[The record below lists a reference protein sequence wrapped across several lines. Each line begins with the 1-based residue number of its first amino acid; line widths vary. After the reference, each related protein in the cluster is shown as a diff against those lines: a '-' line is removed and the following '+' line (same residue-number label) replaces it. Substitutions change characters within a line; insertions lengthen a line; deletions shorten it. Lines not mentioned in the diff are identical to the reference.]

1 MNKIIYVVFFIIH
14 IFIYYK
20 AFHNECIQKVDEY
33 YKEQKH
39 INYIDGKAQ
48 ITNDVVYEFMKE
60 EWVQDILKPIS
71 IDCHHHGLDELCD
84 IVNFYVLPN
93 KKRPCLIPFDKI
105 LKIMKIE
112 NDGIR
117 INDYYFTN
125 SNNNRLKLDKEKENI
140 VPKTTHPY
148 YNKDPFYF
156 VECIAQWEYYKLNQ
170 LSSKCRRKMRERPR
184 VIRAFSI
191 RTQTHGSS
199 RSASRRDHSE
209 PNEDI
214 YPLDIIHDVIYP
226 RYLHYKTISHL
237 YS

>member
-1 MNKIIYVVFFIIH
+1 
-14 IFIYYK
+14 
-20 AFHNECIQKVDEY
+20 
-33 YKEQKH
+33 
-39 INYIDGKAQ
+39 
-48 ITNDVVYEFMKE
+48 MKK

-84 IVNFYVLPN
+84 IVNFYVHPD

-125 SNNNRLKLDKEKENI
+125 ANNNRVKLDKEKENI
-140 VPKTTHPY
+140 SPKTTHPY

-156 VECIAQWEYYKLNQ
+156 VECISQWEYYKLNQ
-170 LSSKCRRKMRERPR
+170 LSSKCRRKMKEIPR
-184 VIRAFSI
+184 VIKE
-191 RTQTHGSS
+191 
-199 RSASRRDHSE
+199 RSWGRE
-209 PNEDI
+209 NKIPPVDI

-226 RYLHYKTISHL
+226 RYLHYKTISHRN
-237 YS
+237 